1 MSVRVQRTESLLC
14 ADGNAKWYSLY
25 GEQFG
30 RFLIKVN
37 MQLLY
42 DLAIVVLGIYA
53 REYRFTFTQKSVHE
67 CL

>member
-14 ADGNAKWYSLY
+14 ANRNAKWYSLY

-30 RFLIKVN
+30 RFLIEVN

-42 DLAIVVLGIYA
+42 DLAIVVLGIYP
-53 REYRFTFTQKSVHE
+53 REHRFTFTQKSVHE

>member
-1 MSVRVQRTESLLC
+1 MTERLNSRIFFY
-14 ADGNAKWYSLY
+14 D

-53 REYRFTFTQKSVHE
+53 RETKTYVHKQT
-67 CL
+67 CTGMSMATLFIIVLR